1 MAIYG
6 YAGKILRVDLSSG
19 KITETSTLDYS
30 NEFVGG
36 RGIATKIY
44 WDEMSSQ
51 VSALDEESRLIF
63 ALGPMAGVPVIGGSR
78 WGVFGKSPQTE
89 PEQFCNSNLGGLWGA
104 ELKFAGYDGI
114 VVQGKSASPV
124 YLFIHDG
131 MVEFKDASD
140 VWGKGAIETR
150 EMLKND
156 LGKSIRVVTIGPAGE
171 NEVVTANLLAD
182 NDASGSS
189 GLGAVMGSKKLKA
202 IVVKGTRKGVNIAQ
216 PEKLRELTDY
226 FRSLSS
232 GSFTAWG
239 TDFMVSGS
247 KAKKD
252 PCYGCLAD
260 CIRVKYTT
268 DDGRSGK
275 YMCQSGMFY
284 LQWSWRYY
292 GEQNEVPF
300 HANKTC
306 DDYGLDT
313 WALEAMLAWLSRC
326 FKKGIVTEENTGLPF
341 SKIGSLEFIE
351 IMARMIAL
359 REGFGEVL
367 AQGMEKA
374 AREIGGKAPSFIR
387 HTDPYDPRLYITT
400 ALLWA
405 MEPREPIQQLHEVG
419 LTLAQWVSWV
429 KEIEG
434 AYVSNDV
441 LRGIARRFWGSEK
454 AADFTSYEGKALATK
469 MIQDR
474 QYAKEC
480 LIVCDWIYPIL
491 AIKHTEDHVGD
502 PSLESKLLSA
512 ITGEEVDEQ
521 ALYNVGSKVFNLQ
534 RAILLREGWKAKE
547 DDKLPDE
554 WYEKPLKFGV
564 MDPDCLVPGSD
575 GAPISQI
582 GSIVDR
588 QEYEQMRGEF
598 YKIRGWDD
606 RTGLQTRNSLEALG
620 MKDVADKM
628 TALDLIAPDRD
639 I

>member
-19 KITETSTLDYS
+19 KTTEASTLDYS
-30 NEFVGG
+30 SAFVGG

-44 WDEMSSQ
+44 WDEVSPD
-51 VSALDEESRLIF
+51 VSAFDEESRLIF
-63 ALGPMAGVPVIGGSR
+63 ALGPMAGVPIVGGSR

-89 PEQFCNSNLGGLWGA
+89 PEKFCYSNLGGLWGA
-104 ELKFAGYDGI
+104 ELKFARYDGI
-114 VVQGKSASPV
+114 VIQGKSASPV

-131 MVEFKDASD
+131 MVEFKDASNL
-140 VWGKGAIETR
+140 WGKGAIETR
-150 EMLKND
+150 EILKND
-156 LGKSIRVVTIGPAGE
+156 LGKSVRVVTIGPAGE

-202 IVVKGTRKGVNIAQ
+202 IVVKGSQRGVSVAQ

-232 GSFTAWG
+232 GAFTAWG

-252 PCYGCLAD
+252 PCYGCMAD

-300 HANKTC
+300 HANKIC

-313 WALEAMLAWLSRC
+313 WALEAMLGWLGRC
-326 FKKGIVTEENTGLPF
+326 FKNGIVTEESTGLPF

-351 IMARMIAL
+351 TMVRMIAL
-359 REGFGEVL
+359 REGFGAVL
-367 AQGMEKA
+367 ARGMDKA
-374 AREIGGKAPSFIR
+374 AREVGGEAPSFIR

-429 KEIEG
+429 KKVEG
-434 AYVSNDV
+434 AYVSTDV
-441 LRGIARRFWGSEK
+441 LRGIAKKFWGSEL
-454 AADFTSYEGKALATK
+454 AADLTSYEGKALAAK

-521 ALYNVGSKVFNLQ
+521 ALYNIGSRVFNLQ
-534 RAILLREGWKAKE
+534 RAILLREGWKARE

-564 MDPDCLVPGSD
+564 MDPDCLVPGKD

-588 QEYEQMRGEF
+588 QEFEQMRDE
-598 YKIRGWDD
+598 YYRIRGWDD
-606 RTGLQTRNSLEALG
+606 RTGLQTRKSLETLG
-620 MKDVADKM
+620 LEDIADG
-628 TALDLIAPDRD
+628 LEQRGLISP
-639 I
+639 